1 MIETVLTQ
9 TVQVCGQRTK
19 KPSEE
24 KNDYTYRKIIFGRE
38 TLQEILG

>member
-9 TVQVCGQRTK
+9 IVQICGQRTK

-24 KNDYTYRKIIFGRE
+24 KNDYA
-38 TLQEILG
+38 LA